1 MQYKI
6 WIELPEV
13 KTLEE
18 AEAHCKLANK
28 MLNKLGV
35 LSSKTRPL
43 FYAHESKRD
52 NTFYNYA
59 DSPMTTQLTER
70 GVWLNLE
77 YLSESP
83 EEQKANP

>member
-18 AEAHCKLANK
+18 AEDHCKLANK

-35 LSSKTRPL
+35 LSSKTRRL
-43 FYAHESKRD
+43 FYAHESKRY
-52 NTFYNYA
+52 NTFYNY
-59 DSPMTTQLTER
+59 SESQITTQLTDR